1 MRLSLIR
8 LALVGAFV
16 VCDASANTFSIT
28 PDISSGNFSTY
39 KWTIVQDGG
48 AAQSNPTLTLIA
60 GQTYTFTANTSAI
73 HPFWIK
79 TVQEALGSAGAYP
92 TGGTSGLD
100 VNGVTSS
107 AATMTFTPPA
117 SAEGTLYYNCG
128 NHASMTGLIN
138 VIVDPIFFNGFDP

>member
-1 MRLSLIR
+1 MRFPSLCF
-8 LALVGAFV
+8 ALVGALV
-16 VCDASANTFSIT
+16 AGHAAANSFTVT
-28 PDISSGNFSTY
+28 PDTSSGNFSTY
-39 KWTIVQDGG
+39 KWNIAVDGG
-48 AAQSNPTLTLIA
+48 PGQSNPTLTLLV
-60 GQTYTFTANTSAI
+60 GHTYTFTANTTGI

-79 TVQEALGSAGAYP
+79 MVQEALGSAGAYP

-107 AATMTFTPPA
+107 SMPMTFTPPA

-138 VIVDPIFFNGFDP
+138 IIVDPIFTNGFEP